1 MKRLKVIKI
10 EFSFEVNNGLISG
23 LSDERMD
30 HSFNFKKEQN

>member
-1 MKRLKVIKI
+1 MKILKIVKI

-30 HSFNFKKEQN
+30 NSFNFKKEQN

>member
-1 MKRLKVIKI
+1 MKTLKTIKI

-30 HSFNFKKEQN
+30 HTFNFKKEQK